1 MKTGRLGAAK
11 AAEAAGAFC
20 AVWTGARFVNSFFFH
35 RSEYAALHRE
45 ARILIGGPC
54 VTDAGHISG
63 ALIDCQHARRIV
75 NSGYYGGTLLYS
87 AQHAARDVI
96 LETVRGATHELAFL
110 VQLLLLMIACLFAV
124 HTLVR
129 RYAMHRAEKL
139 REEWERNAKS
149 RFRPAYGP
157 PPRFSNAKCIGY
169 QTAPVTYSLGAPSD
183 DEEYDSDDG
192 EGRFGPS
199 NRIHTKFE

>member
-1 MKTGRLGAAK
+1 MRNSGKFGAAK

-20 AVWTGARFVNSFFFH
+20 ALWTGARFVNSFFFH
-35 RSEYAALHRE
+35 RSEYGALHRE
-45 ARILIGGPC
+45 ARILISGPC
-54 VTDAGHISG
+54 VTNANHISG

-75 NSGYYGGTLLYS
+75 NSGYYGGTFLYS

-110 VQLLLLMIACLFAV
+110 VQLCLLMIACLFAV

-139 REEWERNAKS
+139 RTEWEKHAKS
-149 RFRPAYGP
+149 SYSPSYGAPSKFRAYSKG
-157 PPRFSNAKCIGY
+157 IGY
-169 QTAPVTYSLGAPSD
+169 APVPLSLGAPSD

-192 EGRFGPS
+192 GGHFGPS
-199 NRIHTKFE
+199 ERIRTKFD